1 VNSRQLGWL
10 RIGRQSIVA
19 EMVASGEQRAERRA
33 CKDVE
38 EVNEVEDESW
48 IVVVFGSLAGSNS
61 LAGLEIEP
69 AAGRVLHPVELC
81 TRMRMAGRA
90 QICE

>member
-1 VNSRQLGWL
+1 
-10 RIGRQSIVA
+10 
-19 EMVASGEQRAERRA
+19 MVASGEQRAERRA

-61 LAGLEIEP
+61 LAGSK
-69 AAGRVLHPVELC
+69 
-81 TRMRMAGRA
+81 
-90 QICE
+90 